1 MPSTTRTYLT
11 TDWNLWV
18 YTPVA
23 GKFRLDFSLLNGPYV
38 LSSTNGT
45 MAISDA
51 EITSISI
58 NDGGE
63 LSLGSL
69 ASFNVPMA
77 TIGIKLVNFTK
88 SMLAEYYP
96 GKRIALTLKNEASAT
111 SSNITYGY
119 NSVIFNGTITDA
131 QLDLDPIT
139 NIAQLSLTATD
150 YLSAILNS
158 QITVIKNTST
168 DKGTLL
174 YEKIYS
180 LVTSFSAEIPYYE
193 FGNLQLSDTH
203 YGAAVTQTDTV
214 GTFLDEFYTS
224 EVKFPTYWL
233 VEEAGAA
240 AANAISYVSL
250 YTNSWANQTVTPSKI
265 GNIEIGNSASTV
277 PTNFKLSATNGATL
291 NINSSVSSNP
301 YNTINYSAQ
310 VDVLNSSELLGM
322 YNKMIAVEPV
332 VFPSTVEVIIARNY
346 QPITFTN
353 LQGIYSG
360 SKWYPNGFQ
369 FTGSSIV
376 ADLSQWG
383 FSSTEAMIVTGKSI
397 EVTTEDFRIIYTV
410 TKGP

>member
-1 MPSTTRTYLT
+1 MATSTRTYLT

-23 GKFRLDFSLLNGPYV
+23 NKFRLDFSLLNGSDV

-51 EITSISI
+51 EITNIIIS
-58 NDGGE
+58 DGGD
-63 LSLGSL
+63 LFAGSL
-69 ASFNVPMA
+69 APFNVPTA
-77 TIGIKLVNFTK
+77 TIGIQLINFTK

-96 GKRIALTLKNEASAT
+96 GKRMALTLKNEASAT
-111 SSNITYGY
+111 SSNTTYGY

-131 QLDLDPIT
+131 QLDLDPVT
-139 NIAQLSLTATD
+139 NIAQLTLTATD

-158 QITVIKNTST
+158 QITVIKNTTS

-174 YEKIYS
+174 AEKIYS

-193 FGNLQLSDTH
+193 FGLLQLSDTH
-203 YGAAVTQTDTV
+203 YGAAATQIDTV
-214 GTFLDEFYTS
+214 GTFLDDFYTS

-233 VEEAGAA
+233 LEEAGAA
-240 AANAISYVSL
+240 AAEAVNYVSL
-250 YTNSWANQTVTPSKI
+250 YTNSFASQTVTPSKI
-265 GNIEIGNSASTV
+265 GNIEIGNSAATV
-277 PTNFKLSATNGATL
+277 PTNFELSATNGATL

-301 YNTINYSAQ
+301 YNTINYSTQ
-310 VDVLNSSELLGM
+310 VDVLNSTELLGM
-322 YNKMIAVEPV
+322 YNKFIAVEPT
-332 VFPSTVEVIIARNY
+332 VFPSTVEVVIARNY
-346 QPITFTN
+346 QPISFTN

-376 ADLSQWG
+376 ADLSEWG
-383 FSSTEAMIVTGKSI
+383 FSSTEAMIVTGRNI
-397 EVTTEDFRIIYTV
+397 EVTTEDFKIIYTV